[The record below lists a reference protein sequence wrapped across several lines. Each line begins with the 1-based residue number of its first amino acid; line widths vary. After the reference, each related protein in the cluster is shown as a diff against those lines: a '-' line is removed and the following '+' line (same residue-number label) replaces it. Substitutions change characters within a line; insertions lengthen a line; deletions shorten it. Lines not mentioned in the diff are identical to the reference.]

1 MDMFSDIKSVMNDL
15 NQRKSALGQQLKE
28 FQGLQVEINQ
38 LVERSDNDADAM
50 AKLIKLKNAFP
61 EGFEFQ
67 QAKVMN
73 KVDELETHFKSLEQQ
88 FNVLGEIESA
98 EGGKG
103 GEELTE
109 QVSEAEALN
118 NVNNVKAKKVRNY
131 L

>member
-15 NQRKSALGQQLKE
+15 NQRKAALGQQLNEFKE
-28 FQGLQVEINQ
+28 LQVEINQ
-38 LVERSDNDADAM
+38 LVERSDKDADAM

-73 KVDELETHFKSLEQQ
+73 KVDELESHFKNLEQQ

-98 EGGKG
+98 GDANGGN
-103 GEELTE
+103 ELTE
-109 QVSEAEALN
+109 EVSETELLN
-118 NVNNVKAKKVRNY
+118 KVNNIKPKKVRSY
-131 L
+131 M